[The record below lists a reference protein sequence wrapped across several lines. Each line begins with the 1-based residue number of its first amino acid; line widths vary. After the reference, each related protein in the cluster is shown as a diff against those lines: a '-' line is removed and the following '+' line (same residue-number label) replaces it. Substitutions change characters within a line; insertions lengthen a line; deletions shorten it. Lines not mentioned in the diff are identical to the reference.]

1 MMDTYLTIGACFS
14 FFFIFIASILG
25 IAEISKDYSNSGLFL
40 SLNAFFYSIILLLV
54 ECYSD
59 MINYIIIS
67 KYTFRFIFHTWT
79 GITLIGTSTSG
90 QFISVIVILY
100 GIWNLVYY
108 IKYVKNR
115 IRQTPMGDI
124 IGITEECFEPISSP
138 SDDIT
143 YEEDYG
149 DPVFE

>member
-1 MMDTYLTIGACFS
+1 MMDTYLTVGS
-14 FFFIFIASILG
+14 FVSIFLIFITSILG
-25 IAEISKDYSNSGLFL
+25 IAELSDNYSSCGLFL
-40 SLNAFFYSIILLLV
+40 SLNALFYSIILLLV
-54 ECYSD
+54 EKYSD
-59 MINYIIIS
+59 MFNYAIIS
-67 KYTFRFIFHTWT
+67 EYTFRFIFHTWT

-90 QFISVIVILY
+90 QFISIIVILY

-115 IRQTPMGDI
+115 IRQTSLGDI

-149 DPVFE
+149 GPVFE